1 MEELRIDPE
10 FKGKIPPLTEAEY
23 LQLEENILTA
33 GEVYEPIV
41 TWNGIIVDGHNRYK
55 IITEH
60 PEVKWRT
67 REMNFA
73 DKWAA
78 FDWMYKNQL
87 GRRNLTE
94 AQRTYLI
101 GKLYEA
107 RKHTHGGDRKSSMQK
122 ADLKRNDGRVI
133 RTDETVAKELGIN
146 PSTVDRA
153 SHFANGIDAIRE
165 KSQETADKVLS
176 GKLTPKKADVMA
188 IGKASSTEQPRMI
201 KQIERGE
208 RVATSRSDNKIAVE
222 KPKTYNGG
230 TREHRDE
237 MNRIAGAVADLLD
250 ATSTR
255 TYTLSDLIAEITN
268 TARMFIN
275 TIRNAITDHK
285 DIAKSN
291 NDDVKK
297 CIVQTITNE
306 IEKIMEELK

>member
-87 GRRNLTE
+87 GRRNLTD

-107 RKHTHGGDRKSSMQK
+107 RKNSHGGDRKSSSQNGNMIRVSEELANELGSGK
-122 ADLKRNDGRVI
+122 NTVI
-133 RTDETVAKELGIN
+133 RAEKY
-146 PSTVDRA
+146 
-153 SHFANGIDAIRE
+153 ANGIDAIRE
-165 KSQETADKVLS
+165 ESPETADAILT
-176 GKLTPKKADVMA
+176 GKLTPKKTDIATA
-188 IGKASSTEQPRMI
+188 GKASPPARKEMI
-201 KQIERGE
+201 QRIERGE
-208 RVATSRSDNKIAVE
+208 RVTVSQPGDKITAE

-275 TIRNAITDHK
+275 TIRNAIADHK